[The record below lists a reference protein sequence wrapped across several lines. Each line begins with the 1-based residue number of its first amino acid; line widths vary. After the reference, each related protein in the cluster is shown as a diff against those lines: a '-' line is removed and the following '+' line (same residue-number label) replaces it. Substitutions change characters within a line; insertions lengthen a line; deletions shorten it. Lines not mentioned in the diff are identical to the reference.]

1 MDHPRRHTFVKG
13 LFGQLAPSAARPRR
27 PEDRP
32 RVGFSSARC
41 STPERREVQEDS
53 RENDQLASTS
63 PGLPCLADTRCQ
75 VYLSFYIVENANTHP
90 VTVQLGELHRTR
102 TQEILGGEI
111 RCMASRYALLGA
123 YPENCVCLPRVSAE
137 G

>member
-1 MDHPRRHTFVKG
+1 MWLTPESLNMDHPRRHTFVKG

-63 PGLPCLADTRCQ
+63 PGLPCLADIPRVC
-75 VYLSFYIVENANTHP
+75 VNK
-90 VTVQLGELHRTR
+90 
-102 TQEILGGEI
+102 
-111 RCMASRYALLGA
+111 ALLISVIRFLLVWPLVMRIGVA
-123 YPENCVCLPRVSAE
+123 RGRYSAIQLKFVNSAAV
-137 G
+137 GC